1 VTAASALIE
10 RAHDPMI
17 GPMHA
22 SLGRGASFILTL
34 EVIDRAMLE
43 IHRLRDE
50 HHHVFA
56 RGNSRQLPGLA
67 RSRNDELRLRALS
80 VTRQKKFSPCATMLR
95 VFLEFEEVLTR

>member
-1 VTAASALIE
+1 MAAASALIE
-10 RAHDPMI
+10 RAHNPLI

-50 HHHVFA
+50 HHHVLA
-56 RGNSRQLPGLA
+56 RGNLRQLPRLA

-80 VTRQKKFSPCATMLR
+80 ATRHKNFSACATMLR
-95 VFLEFEEVLTR
+95 VFVEFKEVLTR